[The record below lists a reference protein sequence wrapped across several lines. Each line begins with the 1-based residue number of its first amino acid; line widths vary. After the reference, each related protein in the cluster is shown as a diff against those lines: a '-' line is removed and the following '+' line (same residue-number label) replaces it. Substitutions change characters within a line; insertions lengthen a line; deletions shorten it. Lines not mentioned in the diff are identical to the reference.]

1 MRIGGFITSA
11 VAGAL
16 ALGAVAATA
25 QTGAGDPRVEAR
37 AEPVVIELFTAQGC
51 AGCPEANGLLEPLA
65 DRPGV
70 ILLTWPVDYWD
81 WQGWKDTLARPAF
94 SARQRDYVEALRL
107 RAPSTPQ
114 VILDGRRTVPA
125 LAGALDVAV
134 AEEARRRVWPPD
146 MAFRDD
152 GARIGVGSGE
162 APEGGAEV
170 VAVIFTPGVQTVRVD
185 RGDNRGKTVRQV
197 NVVRR
202 VAALGPWTG
211 RPDLYDL
218 PADLAEGEGV
228 AVLVQSRADRVILA
242 AALR

>member
-1 MRIGGFITSA
+1 MKIGGFTMAA
-11 VAGAL
+11 VAAAL
-16 ALGAVAATA
+16 ALGVATTSA
-25 QTGAGDPRVEAR
+25 QTGGGVAR
-37 AEPVVIELFTAQGC
+37 AVGAVEPVVVELFTAQGC
-51 AGCPEANGLLEPLA
+51 AGCPEANGLVEPLA

-114 VILDGRRTVPA
+114 VIVDGRRTVPA
-125 LAGALDVAV
+125 VAGALDLAV
-134 AEEARRRVWPPD
+134 AEETRRRVWPPD
-146 MAFRDD
+146 MAFRDA
-152 GARIGVGSGE
+152 GARIGVGRGE

-202 VAALGPWTG
+202 VAPLGPWTG
-211 RPDLYDL
+211 RPGLYDL
-218 PADLAEGEGV
+218 PDDLAAGDGV